1 MVKGLLATPAGTAA
15 AVLQR
20 LEAETQKALATP
32 AFKERMAVLGATP
45 GLPTSA
51 QFTRVIQ
58 DKNQALGAQDRGDNR
73 PAAVS
78 ARARARTIR
87 KG

>member
-58 DKNQALGAQDRGDNR
+58 DKIRRWAPKTAATIAQRQ
-73 PAAVS
+73 
-78 ARARARTIR
+78 
-87 KG
+87 